1 MTTNFLTA
9 SKLFFA
15 LSLFTIFTG
24 ARGCTVE
31 GGSYETYRAPP
42 TYVEEEVVVVTTS
55 GTVSPALYL
64 GDIALTVY
72 APDGAY
78 SLSESFMITV
88 REGGAFGPV
97 VLSGDGFVFD
107 GHGVAAVDLL
117 DMAYGYYDVE
127 IVGFDVYG
135 DTVSYA
141 AVGMSVQE
149 SLTSVFMDL
158 ESTLISGDVVME
170 IYEPDGGSYAA
181 PIDTI
186 DYAVWEIDP
195 ATGDLIF
202 VEEMFGLVWEPWNPP
217 VIGSLELADYYI
229 ETFAYD
235 AYGYPLYEFGGEFSH
250 VSNPTYVP
258 MHLWYTQ

>member
-1 MTTNFLTA
+1 MNAHFLTA
-9 SKLFFA
+9 SKLFLA
-15 LSLFTIFTG
+15 LSLFTLLTG

-31 GGSYETYRAPP
+31 GSSYGTHHAPP
-42 TYVEEEVVVVTTS
+42 TYVEEEVVVVTTTTS
-55 GTVSPALYL
+55 NGPALYL
-64 GDIALTVY
+64 GDVALTVY
-72 APDGAY
+72 APNGAY
-78 SLSESFMITV
+78 SESESFMLTV

-117 DMAYGYYDVE
+117 DLAYGYYDVE
-127 IVGFDVYG
+127 IVGFDTYG

-149 SLTSVFMDL
+149 PLTSVFMDL
-158 ESTLISGDVVME
+158 ESTLISGDVVLDM
-170 IYEPDGGSYAA
+170 YEPDGGIYSE
-181 PIDTI
+181 PIDTV

-202 VEEMFGLVWEPWNPP
+202 VEEMFGLFWAPHSPP
-217 VIGSLELADYYI
+217 VIGSLELGDYYI
-229 ETFAYD
+229 EAFAYD
-235 AYGYPLYEFGGEFSH
+235 AYGYPIYEFGGEFSH

-258 MHLWYTQ
+258 MHLWYAQ